1 MWISFIIAYLAGV
14 YPQKY
19 EIIGVLTRAII
30 HSTIYR
36 LRGNHYLRVQGKL
49 SLPQILTLG
58 FLTIILVGTI
68 LLSLPIASR
77 DGTATSTINS
87 FFTATSATCVT
98 GMTVVNTALHWSLF
112 GKIVILI
119 LVEIGGLG
127 FMTFAVLMFVFM
139 RRKVDL
145 TTQLLTQQSLNL
157 ETFANTRSVVFL
169 VVRLSLAI
177 QLLGALLLLVDFYPR
192 YGLKKGIGFSIFHSI
207 SAFCNA
213 GFDLFDNSLVRFQND
228 PYFLFVLT
236 ILIISGSLG
245 FLVWKDILLY
255 HEDHYLSLHTKLAL
269 TTYLGLIVLSFGVY
283 LLTEG
288 NFSENQHLDF
298 FQRLM
303 NTYFMSVTP
312 RTAGFYTVAPTH
324 ISMGGMFFTMIL
336 MLIGGT
342 PGSTAGGIKTTT
354 VGILLIRVWATLR
367 GKRDATFMG
376 RRFTN
381 SNVSRSLTLV
391 FLVAVVLSVATLVL
405 TLTEK
410 IPQHSG
416 IEYIMFDVVSAF
428 GTTGY
433 TLGLTPHL
441 TVIGKLI
448 FAVLMFMGRV
458 GVFTVMYSLLNS
470 KRPEDA
476 FRYPKENVMIG

>member
-1 MWISFIIAYLAGV
+1 M
-14 YPQKY
+14 
-19 EIIGVLTRAII
+19 
-30 HSTIYR
+30 
-36 LRGNHYLRVQGKL
+36 RGNHYLRVQGKL
-49 SLPQILTLG
+49 SLQQILTLG

-391 FLVAVVLSVATLVL
+391 FWWRWCS
-405 TLTEK
+405 
-410 IPQHSG
+410 Q
-416 IEYIMFDVVSAF
+416 
-428 GTTGY
+428 
-433 TLGLTPHL
+433 
-441 TVIGKLI
+441 
-448 FAVLMFMGRV
+448 
-458 GVFTVMYSLLNS
+458 
-470 KRPEDA
+470 
-476 FRYPKENVMIG
+476 

>member
-1 MWISFIIAYLAGV
+1 MKLHKKFG
-14 YPQKY
+14 
-19 EIIGVLTRAII
+19 G
-30 HSTIYR
+30 TITVSWR
-36 LRGNHYLRVQGKL
+36 GKL

-58 FLTIILVGTI
+58 FLTIILIGTL
-68 LLSLPIASR
+68 LLSLPIASQS
-77 DGTATSTINS
+77 GTTTNYLNA

-98 GMTVVNTALHWSLF
+98 GMTVVNTALHWSIF
-112 GKIVILI
+112 GKIVILV

-139 RRKVDL
+139 RQKVDL

-177 QLLGALLLLVDFYPR
+177 QTLGVGLLFVDFYPR
-192 YGLKKGIGFSIFHSI
+192 YGLIRGIGYSVFHSI

-228 PYFLFVLT
+228 PYLLFVLT
-236 ILIISGSLG
+236 CLIISGSLG

-255 HEDHYLSLHTKLAL
+255 RKDHFLSLHTKLAL
-269 TTYLGLIVLSFGVY
+269 TTYLGLIGISFIVY

-288 NFSENQHLDF
+288 NFGENTHLNI

-303 NTYFMSVTP
+303 DTYFMAVTP
-312 RTAGFYTVAPTH
+312 RTAGFYIYPYPK
-324 ISMGGMFFTMIL
+324 ISMAGMFFTMIL

-381 SNVSRSLTLV
+381 DNISRSLTLV
-391 FLVAVVLSVATLVL
+391 FLVSVVLSIATLIL
-405 TLTEK
+405 CITES
-410 IPQHSG
+410 IPKHFG
-416 IEYIMFDVVSAF
+416 IEYILFDVVSAF
-428 GTTGY
+428 GTTGL

-441 TVIGKLI
+441 TFIGKLI
-448 FAVLMFMGRV
+448 FAALMFMGRV
-458 GVFTVMYSLLNS
+458 GIFTVMYSLLNS

>member
-1 MWISFIIAYLAGV
+1 MSWRG
-14 YPQKY
+14 
-19 EIIGVLTRAII
+19 
-30 HSTIYR
+30 R
-36 LRGNHYLRVQGKL
+36 L
-49 SLPQILTLG
+49 SSPQILTLG
-58 FLTIILVGTI
+58 FLTIILVGTV
-68 LLSLPIASR
+68 LLSLPVSSK
-77 DGTATSTINS
+77 DGTATSYINA

-98 GMTVVNTALHWSLF
+98 GMTVVNTALHWSIF

-127 FMTFAVLMFVFM
+127 FMTFAVLMFIFM

-177 QLLGALLLLVDFYPR
+177 QLLGAILLFVDFYPR
-192 YGLKKGIGFSIFHSI
+192 YGLKRGLGYSIFHSI

-228 PYFLFVLT
+228 PYILFVLT
-236 ILIISGSLG
+236 CLIIFGSLG

-255 HEDHYLSLHTKLAL
+255 HKDHFLSLHTKLAL
-269 TTYLGLIVLSFGVY
+269 TTYLGLIVISFAVY

-288 NFSENQHLDF
+288 NFGENTHLNV

-312 RTAGFYTVAPTH
+312 RTAGFYTYPYTK

-381 SNVSRSLTLV
+381 DNISRSLTLV
-391 FLVAVVLSVATLVL
+391 FLVFVVLSIATLVL
-405 TLTEK
+405 TITETVPK
-410 IPQHSG
+410 HFG
-416 IEYIMFDVVSAF
+416 IEYIIFDVVSAF
-428 GTTGY
+428 GTTGL

-441 TVIGKLI
+441 TIIGKLI

-458 GVFTVMYSLLNS
+458 GVFTVMYSLLTS

>member
-1 MWISFIIAYLAGV
+1 MSW
-14 YPQKY
+14 
-19 EIIGVLTRAII
+19 
-30 HSTIYR
+30 
-36 LRGNHYLRVQGKL
+36 RGRL

-58 FLTIILVGTI
+58 FLTIILVGTV
-68 LLSLPIASR
+68 LLSLPVSSK
-77 DGTATSTINS
+77 DGTATSYINA

-98 GMTVVNTALHWSLF
+98 GMTVVNTALHWSIF

-127 FMTFAVLMFVFM
+127 FMTFAVLMFIFM

-145 TTQLLTQQSLNL
+145 TTQLLTQQSLSL

-177 QLLGALLLLVDFYPR
+177 QLLGAILLFVDFYPR
-192 YGLKKGIGFSIFHSI
+192 YGLKRGLGYSIFHSI

-228 PYFLFVLT
+228 PYILFVLT
-236 ILIISGSLG
+236 CLIISGSLG

-255 HEDHYLSLHTKLAL
+255 HKDHFLSLHTKLAL
-269 TTYLGLIVLSFGVY
+269 TTYLGLIVISFAVY

-288 NFSENQHLDF
+288 NFGENTHLNV

-312 RTAGFYTVAPTH
+312 RTAGFYTYPYTK

-381 SNVSRSLTLV
+381 DNISRSLTLV
-391 FLVAVVLSVATLVL
+391 FLVFVVLSIATLVL
-405 TLTEK
+405 TITETVPK
-410 IPQHSG
+410 HFG
-416 IEYIMFDVVSAF
+416 IEYIIFDVVSAF
-428 GTTGY
+428 GTTGL

-441 TVIGKLI
+441 TIIGKLI

-458 GVFTVMYSLLNS
+458 GVFTVMYSLLTS

>member
-1 MWISFIIAYLAGV
+1 MSW
-14 YPQKY
+14 
-19 EIIGVLTRAII
+19 R
-30 HSTIYR
+30 
-36 LRGNHYLRVQGKL
+36 GKL

-58 FLTIILVGTI
+58 FLTIILIGTL
-68 LLSLPIASR
+68 LLSLPIASQS
-77 DGTATSTINS
+77 GTTTNYLNA

-98 GMTVVNTALHWSLF
+98 GMTVVNTALHWSIF
-112 GKIVILI
+112 GKIVILV

-139 RRKVDL
+139 RQKVDL

-177 QLLGALLLLVDFYPR
+177 QTLGVGLLFVDFYPR
-192 YGLKKGIGFSIFHSI
+192 YGLIRGIGYSVFHSI

-228 PYFLFVLT
+228 PYLLFVLT
-236 ILIISGSLG
+236 CLIISGSLG

-255 HEDHYLSLHTKLAL
+255 RKDHFLSLHTKLAL
-269 TTYLGLIVLSFGVY
+269 TTYLGLIGISFIVY

-288 NFSENQHLDF
+288 NFGENTHLNI

-303 NTYFMSVTP
+303 DTYFMAVTP
-312 RTAGFYTVAPTH
+312 RTAGFYIYPYPK
-324 ISMGGMFFTMIL
+324 ISMAGMFFTMIL

-381 SNVSRSLTLV
+381 DNISRSLTLV
-391 FLVAVVLSVATLVL
+391 FLVSVVLSIATLIL
-405 TLTEK
+405 CITES
-410 IPQHSG
+410 IPKHFG
-416 IEYIMFDVVSAF
+416 IEYILFDVVSAF
-428 GTTGY
+428 GTTGL

-441 TVIGKLI
+441 TFIGKLI
-448 FAVLMFMGRV
+448 FAALMFMGRV
-458 GVFTVMYSLLNS
+458 GIFTVMYSLLNS

>member
-1 MWISFIIAYLAGV
+1 MSW
-14 YPQKY
+14 
-19 EIIGVLTRAII
+19 R
-30 HSTIYR
+30 
-36 LRGNHYLRVQGKL
+36 GKL

-58 FLTIILVGTI
+58 FLTIILIGTL
-68 LLSLPIASR
+68 LLSLPIASQS
-77 DGTATSTINS
+77 GTTTNYLNA

-98 GMTVVNTALHWSLF
+98 GMTVVNTALHWSIF
-112 GKIVILI
+112 GKIVILV

-139 RRKVDL
+139 RQKVDL

-177 QLLGALLLLVDFYPR
+177 QTLGVGLLFIDFYPR
-192 YGLKKGIGFSIFHSI
+192 YGLIRGIGYSVFHSI

-228 PYFLFVLT
+228 PYLLFVLT
-236 ILIISGSLG
+236 CLIISGSLG

-255 HEDHYLSLHTKLAL
+255 RKDHFLSLHTKLAL
-269 TTYLGLIVLSFGVY
+269 TTYLGLIGISFIVY

-288 NFSENQHLDF
+288 NFGENTHLNI

-303 NTYFMSVTP
+303 DTYFMAVTP
-312 RTAGFYTVAPTH
+312 RTAGFYIYPYPK
-324 ISMGGMFFTMIL
+324 ISMAGMFFTMIL

-381 SNVSRSLTLV
+381 DNISRSLTLV
-391 FLVAVVLSVATLVL
+391 FLVSVVLSIATLIL
-405 TLTEK
+405 CITES
-410 IPQHSG
+410 IPKHFG
-416 IEYIMFDVVSAF
+416 IEYILFDVVSAF
-428 GTTGY
+428 GTTGL

-441 TVIGKLI
+441 TFIGKLI
-448 FAVLMFMGRV
+448 FAALMFMGRV
-458 GVFTVMYSLLNS
+458 GIFTVMYSLLNS